1 MNYRILTLCI
11 VLMKT
16 GCFSMTHTVGDGR
29 GFNDSLP
36 IQLQHMLH
44 HQELAYCTQ
53 AADQWIPLPEVTF
66 NFGGVRHIN
75 GAPNVS
81 VEGNQTAVTTSPV
94 DHRVVTGSFGSEV
107 GFWKTDAASSINGY
121 RESQQKQQCITSL
134 GWLST
139 DDIWDGTLSQLN
151 ETVAVNKAGMAA
163 VKEGFSHPLL
173 GDRVIALLDLSEST
187 QSDTGA
193 VVTATVIPLFDPVNP
208 SFCVYEIGQSWL
220 SDQATVKCNEGSAQ
234 SIGIA
239 SKSPIDMWLG
249 GYF

>member
-16 GCFSMTHTVGDGR
+16 GCVSMTHTVGDGR
-29 GFNDSLP
+29 WSNASLP
-36 IQLQHMLH
+36 IQLQHTLH
-44 HQELAYCTQ
+44 HQELAYCAQ

-66 NFGGVRHIN
+66 GFGEVRHIN

-94 DHRVVTGSFGSEV
+94 DHRAVTGSFGSEV
-107 GFWKTDAASSINGY
+107 GFWKTVAASSIKGY
-121 RESQQKQQCITSL
+121 GESQQERQCITSL

-139 DDIWDGTLSQLN
+139 DDIWDDTPCQLN
-151 ETVAVNKAGMAA
+151 ETIAVNKGGMAA

-187 QSDTGA
+187 KSDSGA
-193 VVTATVIPLFDPVNP
+193 VVTATVIPPFDPVNP
-208 SFCVYEIGQSWL
+208 SVCVHEISQPWL

-239 SKSPIDMWLG
+239 SKSPIDLWLD